1 MPSVERSNLCTRT
14 EIENTKSNRRGD
26 DMKTKTN
33 KSVMFWM
40 DSEQHKELKALAVEK
55 DTDVAHILRKLV
67 SDYLKKQGKAAA

>member
-1 MPSVERSNLCTRT
+1 
-14 EIENTKSNRRGD
+14 
-26 DMKTKTN
+26 MKTKTN